1 MSSELRRGLSLAA
14 GDENGSQ
21 WNACELNSRYKSEM
35 RAVWMTL
42 ATIAVVGAL
51 GAAPAPAA
59 NAAPTA
65 SPMVSS
71 PFRSFIGADER
82 GERAVRS
89 RNAGTIEGVVTGVD
103 YRRGIITLQ
112 SPGRGKLEFV
122 VLPSTTFEGRNNSDF
137 QAFSDVVRG
146 EKVEILASQ
155 RADFLIAQV
164 VRLK

>member
-1 MSSELRRGLSLAA
+1 MCSALRRSRSLAE
-14 GDENGSQ
+14 GDENDSQ
-21 WNACELNSRYKSEM
+21 WNACEDNSRYKSEM
-35 RAVWMTL
+35 RVLWVTL
-42 ATIAVVGAL
+42 ATIAVAGVL
-51 GAAPAPAA
+51 GAMPARAA
-59 NAAPTA
+59 NATPTA

-71 PFRSFIGADER
+71 PFRSFIGADEKS
-82 GERAVRS
+82 GRS

-112 SPGRGKLEFV
+112 SPGRGKLDFV

-155 RADFLIAQV
+155 RADILIAQV